1 VGIGHHGQMQA
12 AVEETRIRAAG
23 PIVEAIASQRR
34 RDRLRFRLIFVATWL
49 VLVGLFVGFLVQA
62 NQIDLEFLAEW
73 QAYILG
79 GVGTTIVVA
88 VASVL
93 FATILAVFGA
103 LGRLSSNAV
112 VYGIASF
119 YVSLVRGTPLIV
131 QILFVYLALPQI
143 WRDLARVD
151 AVILGIVALSFN
163 YGAYMTEI
171 FRAGIQAIPR
181 GQVEAAAAIGMTD
194 RLTMRRVILPQ
205 AVRIVTPA
213 IGNEFIAMIKDS
225 ALVSIIGVQ
234 ELLWRAQR
242 VGTQSFRS
250 LETLLL
256 AALIYWMLTVV
267 LSVFQDRLEKRMA
280 ESDRRI

>member
-256 AALIYWMLTVV
+256 AALVYWMLTVV